1 MELTLKYSQRRRLL
15 ISVPFLA
22 LNIGAAITELLPN
35 PPLTTDQLRLLRL
48 DNIVGKGALK
58 LADLGIAA
66 TAIDAVV
73 PGYLAR
79 YRPGGL
85 FHK

>member
-1 MELTLKYSQRRRLL
+1 ML
-15 ISVPFLA
+15 IPVPFLA
-22 LNIGAAITELLPN
+22 LHVGAAVAGILPN

-48 DNIVGKGALK
+48 DNIVGKGALT

-66 TAIDAVV
+66 TAIDAIV